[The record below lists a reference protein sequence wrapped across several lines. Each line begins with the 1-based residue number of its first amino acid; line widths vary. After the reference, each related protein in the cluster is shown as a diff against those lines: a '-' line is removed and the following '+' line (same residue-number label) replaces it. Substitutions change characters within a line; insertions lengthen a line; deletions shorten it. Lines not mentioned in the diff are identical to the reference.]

1 VTLIDAVR
9 PAEWVNQAGSD
20 QTAAFLGLVPGSR
33 GLVAWDVFDAVLT
46 PGDVILLM
54 SWKKDADAEAFEH
67 RACYQATHDFVES
80 AWFATTACSTG
91 ERRHNFTRTLAPASH
106 ARFARP
112 LGPSPG
118 GRMQRGVRL
127 PPEEPVL
134 TLYVAGF
141 EEIAWGVALVAITM
155 VLHGLGMVWT
165 LRAVNGLK
173 MRLGSDLKMAG
184 SLFVLVVA
192 AWLITVSHL
201 VEVLAW
207 ASFILWKGAMPNA
220 SMAYYLALLDYTTLG
235 CEYDLPANWRL
246 LEGMIAIS
254 GLMTFAW
261 STGVL
266 FALAQEFQAR
276 ELQRDRRAAS

>member
-1 VTLIDAVR
+1 
-9 PAEWVNQAGSD
+9 
-20 QTAAFLGLVPGSR
+20 
-33 GLVAWDVFDAVLT
+33 
-46 PGDVILLM
+46 M
-54 SWKKDADAEAFEH
+54 
-67 RACYQATHDFVES
+67 
-80 AWFATTACSTG
+80 
-91 ERRHNFTRTLAPASH
+91 
-106 ARFARP
+106 
-112 LGPSPG
+112 
-118 GRMQRGVRL
+118 
-127 PPEEPVL
+127 

-165 LRAVNGLK
+165 LRAVQRLK
-173 MRLGSDLKMAG
+173 RRLGADLNLAA
-184 SLFVLVVA
+184 SLLVLVVA

-201 VEVLAW
+201 VEVFAW
-207 ASFILWKGAMPNA
+207 AGFLQWKGAMPSV

-276 ELQRDRRAAS
+276 ELRRDEPSPS